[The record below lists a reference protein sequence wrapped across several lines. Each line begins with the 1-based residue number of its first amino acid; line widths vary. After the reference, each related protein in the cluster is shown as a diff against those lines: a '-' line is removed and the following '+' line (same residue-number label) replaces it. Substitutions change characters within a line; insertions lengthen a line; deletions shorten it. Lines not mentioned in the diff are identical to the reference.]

1 MGDTVVVMHGRTFEL
16 GEPSADVT
24 LRILNMIASLA
35 MRAEKHV
42 QRLVENP
49 SGRAFAFGMLAV
61 LGKDDLIRLGS
72 AVLQFEDDRA
82 GRKWLKENGVRIA
95 PLVRALMI
103 NLQQSTDLV
112 EAVRAFFEG
121 LTGLEIFLDTFGE
134 MEPELEMDAA
144 EPEGVEEATE

>member
-1 MGDTVVVMHGRTFEL
+1 MGDNVVVMHGRTFEL

-49 SGRAFAFGMLAV
+49 GGRAFAFGMLAV
-61 LGKDDLIRLGS
+61 LGKDDLVRLGS

-82 GRKWLKENGVRIA
+82 GRAWLKEHGVRIA
-95 PLVRALMI
+95 PLVKALMV

-121 LTGLEIFLDTFGE
+121 LAGLESLLDTVGQIG
-134 MEPELEMDAA
+134 METETEA
-144 EPEGVEEATE
+144 E